1 MAYEDLHVSDNENEN
16 ENESENESENDTE
29 SLIESIADSNAS
41 AKRISRRQYQKL
53 LKLSDP
59 DYYVTT
65 RRSGSNTKDV
75 ELYSTRSS
83 PGHLIRNPISGS
95 RSNDRVGTKAERA
108 YFKIRMT
115 SVGDGVEPVTLYYD
129 SPNTYEKHMHTT
141 VSKNIKKAWKTR
153 SNI

>member
-1 MAYEDLHVSDNENEN
+1 MAYEDDVHVSDNE
-16 ENESENESENDTE
+16 SENDNDTE
-29 SLIESIADSNAS
+29 SLVESLADSTAS
-41 AKRISRRQYQKL
+41 AKRISRRQYQKM

-65 RRSGSNTKDV
+65 RRTGSRTKDV
-75 ELYSTRSS
+75 ELYSTRCN

-95 RSNDRVGTKAERA
+95 RSNDRVGTKAEHT

-129 SPNTYEKHMHTT
+129 SPDTYEKHMHTK
-141 VSKNIKKAWKTR
+141 VSKNIKKEWRAR

>member
-1 MAYEDLHVSDNENEN
+1 MAYEDDVHVSDNESDND
-16 ENESENESENDTE
+16 NDTE
-29 SLIESIADSNAS
+29 SLVESLADSTAS
-41 AKRISRRQYQKL
+41 AKRISRRQYQKM

-65 RRSGSNTKDV
+65 RRTGSRTKDV
-75 ELYSTRSS
+75 ELYSTRCN

-95 RSNDRVGTKAERA
+95 RSNDRVGTKAEHT

-129 SPNTYEKHMHTT
+129 SPDTYEKHMHTK
-141 VSKNIKKAWKTR
+141 VSKNIKKEWRAR

>member
-1 MAYEDLHVSDNENEN
+1 MTYEDDVHISDNE
-16 ENESENESENDTE
+16 SDNDTE
-29 SLIESIADSNAS
+29 SLVESLADSTAS
-41 AKRISRRQYQKL
+41 AKRISRRQYQKM

-59 DYYVTT
+59 DYYVTS
-65 RRSGSNTKDV
+65 RRSGSRTKDV
-75 ELYSTRSS
+75 ELYSTRCN

-95 RSNDRVGTKAERA
+95 RSNDRVGTKAEHT

-129 SPNTYEKHMHTT
+129 SPDTYEKHMHTK
-141 VSKNIKKAWKTR
+141 VSKNIKKEWRAR

>member
-1 MAYEDLHVSDNENEN
+1 MAYEDVHVSD
-16 ENESENESENDTE
+16 NESENESENDAE
-29 SLIESIADSNAS
+29 STVDSVADSTAS
-41 AKRISRRQYQKL
+41 AKRISRRQYQKM

-65 RRSGSNTKDV
+65 RRTGSRTKDV
-75 ELYSTRSS
+75 ELYSTRCN

-95 RSNDRVGTKAERA
+95 RSNDRVGTKAEHT

-129 SPNTYEKHMHTT
+129 SPDTYEKHMHTK
-141 VSKNIKKAWKTR
+141 VSKNIKKEWRAR

>member
-1 MAYEDLHVSDNENEN
+1 MAYEDVHVSDNENEN
-16 ENESENESENDTE
+16 ENESDNDTE
-29 SLIESIADSNAS
+29 SLVESLADSNAS

-65 RRSGSNTKDV
+65 RRSGSKTKDV
-75 ELYSTRSS
+75 ELYSTRCS

-95 RSNDRVGTKAERA
+95 RSNDRVGTKAEHT

-115 SVGDGVEPVTLYYD
+115 TVGDGVEPVTLYYD

-141 VSKNIKKAWKTR
+141 VSKNIKKEWRAR
-153 SNI
+153 CNI

>member
-1 MAYEDLHVSDNENEN
+1 MAYEDDVHVSDNE
-16 ENESENESENDTE
+16 SENDNDTE
-29 SLIESIADSNAS
+29 SLVESLADSTAS
-41 AKRISRRQYQKL
+41 AKRISRRQYQKM

-65 RRSGSNTKDV
+65 RRTGSRTKDV
-75 ELYSTRSS
+75 ELYSTRCN

-95 RSNDRVGTKAERA
+95 RSNDRVGTKAEHT
-108 YFKIRMT
+108 YFKSRMT

-129 SPNTYEKHMHTT
+129 SPDTYEKHMHTK
-141 VSKNIKKAWKTR
+141 VSKNIKKEWRAR

>member
-1 MAYEDLHVSDNENEN
+1 MAYEDVHVSD
-16 ENESENESENDTE
+16 NESENESENDAE
-29 SLIESIADSNAS
+29 STVDSVADSTAS
-41 AKRISRRQYQKL
+41 AKRISRRQYQKM

-65 RRSGSNTKDV
+65 RRTGSRTKDV
-75 ELYSTRSS
+75 ELYSTRCN

-95 RSNDRVGTKAERA
+95 RSNDRVGTKAERT

-115 SVGDGVEPVTLYYD
+115 TVGDGVEPVTLYYD
-129 SPNTYEKHMHTT
+129 SPDTYEKHMHTK
-141 VSKNIKKAWKTR
+141 VSKNIKREWRAR

>member
-1 MAYEDLHVSDNENEN
+1 MAYEDVHVSD
-16 ENESENESENDTE
+16 NESENESDNDTE

-65 RRSGSNTKDV
+65 RRTGSRTKDV
-75 ELYSTRSS
+75 ELYSTRCN

-95 RSNDRVGTKAERA
+95 RSNDRVGTKAERT

-115 SVGDGVEPVTLYYD
+115 TVGDGVEPVTLYYD
-129 SPNTYEKHMHTT
+129 SPDTYEKHMHTK
-141 VSKNIKKAWKTR
+141 VSKNIKREWRAR

>member
-1 MAYEDLHVSDNENEN
+1 MAYEDDVHVSDNE
-16 ENESENESENDTE
+16 SDNDTE
-29 SLIESIADSNAS
+29 SLVESLADSTAS
-41 AKRISRRQYQKL
+41 AKRISRRQYQKM

-65 RRSGSNTKDV
+65 RRTGSRTKDV
-75 ELYSTRSS
+75 ELYSTRCN

-95 RSNDRVGTKAERA
+95 RSNDRVGTKAEHT

-129 SPNTYEKHMHTT
+129 SPDTYENHTHT
-141 VSKNIKKAWKTR
+141 KVSKNIKREWRAR

>member
-1 MAYEDLHVSDNENEN
+1 MAYEDDVHVSDNESDND
-16 ENESENESENDTE
+16 NDTE
-29 SLIESIADSNAS
+29 SLVESLADSTAC
-41 AKRISRRQYQKL
+41 AKRISRRQYQKM

-65 RRSGSNTKDV
+65 RRTGSRTKDV
-75 ELYSTRSS
+75 ELYSTRCN

-95 RSNDRVGTKAERA
+95 RSNDRVGTKAEHT

-129 SPNTYEKHMHTT
+129 SPDTYEKHMHTK
-141 VSKNIKKAWKTR
+141 VSKNIKKEWRAR